1 MMSTATEQKEV
12 TANTV
17 ETFTRMSD
25 VAFSGMERLA
35 ALNLSTARDSLQ
47 QVFAAS
53 MSMRRAENGKDQDW
67 EDQDDDQDEEQNR
80 GAGGERLTAYI
91 RGVQEI
97 VRDSQSEFAELM
109 GRELLSFSKNG
120 GMAFPGMQMLEKFA
134 QQTGEMTN
142 ATVRNVTEMA
152 KASVRNVAEATDD
165 AAEASDDVAEAT
177 DDVADDVAEKTKRV
191 AERTS
196 QGRKPQK

>member
-1 MMSTATEQKEV
+1 MNTATEQKEV

-53 MSMRRAENGKDQDW
+53 MSIRRAKDDKDQDC
-67 EDQDDDQDEEQNR
+67 DDQNDDQNR
-80 GAGGERLTAYI
+80 GAGGERLTAYM

-97 VRDSQSEFAELM
+97 VRDSQSEFSELM

-120 GMAFPGMQMLEKFA
+120 GVAFPRMQMLEKFA
-134 QQTGEMTN
+134 QQTSEMTN
-142 ATVRNVTEMA
+142 ATVRNVTEM
-152 KASVRNVAEATDD
+152 
-165 AAEASDDVAEAT
+165 
-177 DDVADDVAEKTKRV
+177 TKDT
-191 AERTS
+191 AN
-196 QGRKPQK
+196 G

>member
-1 MMSTATEQKEV
+1 MNTATEQKEV

-53 MSMRRAENGKDQDW
+53 MSIRRAKNDKDQDCD
-67 EDQDDDQDEEQNR
+67 DQDDDQNR
-80 GAGGERLTAYI
+80 GAGGERLTAYM
-91 RGVQEI
+91 RGVQETF
-97 VRDSQSEFAELM
+97 RDSQSEFAELM

-120 GMAFPGMQMLEKFA
+120 GVAFPRIQMLEKFA
-134 QQTGEMTN
+134 QQTSEMTN
-142 ATVRNVTEMA
+142 ATVRNVTEM
-152 KASVRNVAEATDD
+152 
-165 AAEASDDVAEAT
+165 
-177 DDVADDVAEKTKRV
+177 TKDT
-191 AERTS
+191 AN
-196 QGRKPQK
+196 G